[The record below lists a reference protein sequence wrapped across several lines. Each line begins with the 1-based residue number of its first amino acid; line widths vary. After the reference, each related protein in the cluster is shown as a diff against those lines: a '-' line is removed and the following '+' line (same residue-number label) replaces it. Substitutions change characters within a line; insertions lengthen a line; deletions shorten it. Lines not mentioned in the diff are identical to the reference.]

1 MGTDSTLCLVCAGWV
16 GFDPRILMFSHT
28 GIERGTQKH
37 TSLLSRW
44 LHLCG
49 FGSDT
54 AQVAS
59 EESGICGAPNTLSNQ
74 PPYATHTH
82 THSAETHT
90 LSRDRRRE
98 GRGEEM
104 RRGARREGGS
114 RGQKR
119 RG

>member
-74 PPYATHTH
+74 PPYGTH
-82 THSAETHT
+82 THT
-90 LSRDRRRE
+90 LSRDTHTQQRQTE
-98 GRGEEM
+98 
-104 RRGARREGGS
+104 
-114 RGQKR
+114 RGQ
-119 RG
+119 RGGDEERG